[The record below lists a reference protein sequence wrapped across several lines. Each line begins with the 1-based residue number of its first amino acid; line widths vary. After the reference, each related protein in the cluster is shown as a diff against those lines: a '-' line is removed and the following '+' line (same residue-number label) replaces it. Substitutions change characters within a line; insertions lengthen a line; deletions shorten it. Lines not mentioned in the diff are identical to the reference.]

1 MKNVRMHFDAMRGW
15 ICDVPQSLSP
25 MELNRVIAF
34 TIKAQT
40 DRVRSMPAG
49 DRKQQGKLA
58 IEILKTKGW
67 ACVQQNIISQFKG
80 DEKVL
85 FQR

>member
-1 MKNVRMHFDAMRGW
+1 MKNVRMHFDAARGW
-15 ICDVPQSLSP
+15 ICDVPQALSP
-25 MELNRVIAF
+25 MELARVVSF

-40 DRVRSMPAG
+40 DRVRAMPPG
-49 DRKQQGKLA
+49 DRKEQGKLA
-58 IEILKTKGW
+58 IDILKTKGW
-67 ACVQQNIISQFKG
+67 ACVQQNIVSRFPG